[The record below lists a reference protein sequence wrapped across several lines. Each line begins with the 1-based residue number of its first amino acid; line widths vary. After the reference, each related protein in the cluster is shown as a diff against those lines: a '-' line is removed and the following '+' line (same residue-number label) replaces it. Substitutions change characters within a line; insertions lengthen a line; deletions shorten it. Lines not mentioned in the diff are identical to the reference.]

1 MCLYA
6 YMYVC
11 MYMHSICMYVY
22 ICMCVYMLFPQ
33 SKNII
38 ENINEIKLM
47 VHPHHG
53 ISSNLY

>member
-1 MCLYA
+1 MYVFM
-6 YMYVC
+6 YMYLC
-11 MYMHSICMYVY
+11 MYMHGVCMYVY

-38 ENINEIKLM
+38 ENINKIKLM